1 MYVIRISLL
10 HTTVKPFDLLF
21 KFKSTKRVSRY
32 NKLYLTLTLP
42 VKWCF
47 PLIFRNLFATFKTT
61 RNALWDKQATARCVT
76 VDLSSALV
84 NYQWCD
90 KNLKII
96 FFNCKTLPKLGR
108 TRKHHFSFSLRLIT
122 LIFYE
127 LDTNAK
133 NFFCFLNIK
142 DICCCKEREDRIIR
156 FVPHLLELYSVYKD
170 ILVQSSVK
178 PLLF

>member
-1 MYVIRISLL
+1 MSLESPYYTLRWSLL
-10 HTTVKPFDLLF
+10 ICSSNLSLPKESAVIT
-21 KFKSTKRVSRY
+21 
-32 NKLYLTLTLP
+32 NCTLHYPCKVMLSIN
-42 VKWCF
+42 F
-47 PLIFRNLFATFKTT
+47 
-61 RNALWDKQATARCVT
+61 QATARCVT

-96 FFNCKTLPKLGR
+96 FFNCKTLSKLGR